1 MDCGMTLRSARSH
14 WLRGTG
20 AVAALAVVAGAG
32 SSAFGGSSG
41 YTIRSGDTLSG
52 LASRF
57 GVTQTA
63 LANANSIVDPDRIYA
78 GHTIVI
84 PHTVGSGS
92 NAGVSSVTSARSTPS
107 RGRAAARTVPEAAA
121 AGDDIP
127 GPLTSLEPPGPTPD
141 PVTPGPL
148 APVRTPGAGAVHY
161 PADLLAHTTRLT
173 LLPAFRHWASVS
185 NVPAGLLEAVAWME
199 SGWRPT
205 IVSRTGA
212 VGIGQIEPTTATFIS
227 TQLLGLTTTLDS
239 RLAEKNI
246 RMSAA
251 YLAWLL
257 RQTNGDVATAVGA
270 YYQGLHHLRA
280 TGPLSSTRRYV
291 AGVGALWELFRSG

>member
-1 MDCGMTLRSARSH
+1 MVCGMTLRSARSH

-57 GVTQTA
+57 GVTETA
-63 LANANSIVDPDRIYA
+63 LVNANHVVDPDRIYA
-78 GHTIVI
+78 GRTLVI
-84 PHTVGSGS
+84 PHTAGSRS
-92 NAGVSSVTSARSTPS
+92 NAGVSSVTPS
-107 RGRAAARTVPEAAA
+107 PGRAAARTASVPAA
-121 AGDDIP
+121 AGADVP
-127 GPLTSLEPPGPTPD
+127 GPLTSLQPTDPTPD
-141 PVTPGPL
+141 LVTPGPL
-148 APVRTPGAGAVHY
+148 TPVRTPGAGAVRY
-161 PADLLAHTTRLT
+161 PADLLAHTTRLG
-173 LLPAFRHWASVS
+173 LLPTFRHWASVS

-205 IVSRTGA
+205 VVSRTGA
-212 VGIGQIEPTTATFIS
+212 VGIGQIEPKTATFIS
-227 TQLLGLTTTLDS
+227 TQLLGLATTLDS
-239 RLAEKNI
+239 RVAGTNI

-257 RQTNGDVATAVGA
+257 QQTNGDVATAVGA
-270 YYQGLHHLRA
+270 YYEGLHHLRA

>member
-1 MDCGMTLRSARSH
+1 MDCSMTLRSARSH

-32 SSAFGGSSG
+32 SSAFGVSG
-41 YTIRSGDTLSG
+41 YTIRTGDTLSG

-57 GVTQTA
+57 GVTETA
-63 LANANSIVDPDRIYA
+63 LINANHVANPDRIYA
-78 GHTIVI
+78 GRTIVI
-84 PHTVGSGS
+84 PHTVGSRS
-92 NAGVSSVTSARSTPS
+92 NAGVSSVTSARPASS
-107 RGRAAARTVPEAAA
+107 RGPAAPRTASVAAA
-121 AGDDIP
+121 AGADIP
-127 GPLTSLEPPGPTPD
+127 GPLTSLDPTDLTPD

-173 LLPAFRHWASVS
+173 LVPAFRHWASVS
-185 NVPAGLLEAVAWME
+185 AVPAGLLEAVAWME

-205 IVSRTGA
+205 VVSRTGA
-212 VGIGQIEPTTATFIS
+212 VGIGQIEPKTATFIS

-239 RLAEKNI
+239 RVAEKNI

-257 RQTNGDVATAVGA
+257 QQTNGDVATAVGA

>member
-1 MDCGMTLRSARSH
+1 MDCGMTLRSARSR
-14 WLRGTG
+14 WRRGTA

-32 SSAFGGSSG
+32 SSAFGGSSR

-57 GVTQTA
+57 GVTQAALVTA
-63 LANANSIVDPDRIYA
+63 NNVVDPNRIYA
-78 GHTIVI
+78 GRTIVI
-84 PHTVGSGS
+84 PHTAAPRS
-92 NAGVSSVTSARSTPS
+92 NAGVSSVTSGRPTAPS
-107 RGRAAARTVPEAAA
+107 GRAAARTASVPAAT
-121 AGDDIP
+121 DDIP
-127 GPLTSLEPPGPTPD
+127 GPLTSLQPTDPTPD
-141 PVTPGPL
+141 AVTPGPL
-148 APVRTPGAGAVHY
+148 APVRTPGAGAVRY

-173 LLPAFRHWASVS
+173 LLAAFRHWASVS

-227 TQLLGLTTTLDS
+227 TQLLGLSTTLDS
-239 RLAEKNI
+239 RVAETNI

-257 RQTNGDVATAVGA
+257 QQTRGDVATAVGA
-270 YYQGLHHLRA
+270 YYEGLHHLRA